1 MGGGKDTANQ
11 GESMLVG
18 AVVETRALQNEVES
32 ALGGWGGDG
41 DEGVENRVEN
51 KEYDDVV

>member
-1 MGGGKDTANQ
+1 
-11 GESMLVG
+11 MLVG

-41 DEGVENRVEN
+41 DEGAENRVEN

>member
-1 MGGGKDTANQ
+1 
-11 GESMLVG
+11 MLVG